1 MSFSLARHRATARG
15 RALTLALPLALVT
28 LVAVPSAGQARPE
41 ATKST
46 TASVPPAAQVRSHP
60 SCDTSPPAGYAAC
73 LSRWKRLLPVSPVRI
88 SAARAASPAAAGAKV
103 PLPKDGLTPANI
115 ASAYKLS
122 TNSGKGITIGI
133 VDAYDHPK
141 AESDLKVYR
150 SAFKLP
156 ACTTAN
162 KCFRKVDQKG
172 GKKYPKPDEGWAGE
186 IALDVQAVSA
196 ACPKCKIL
204 LVEATDASLGNLA
217 KAVKTAV
224 KLGANVVSNSYGGS
238 ESAEALKLFGATY
251 KNAKVPM
258 VVSSGDEG
266 FSAGSYPATLPSVW
280 SVGGTVL
287 HRTGKTWSESAWRYG
302 SSACSLVVAKPSFQ
316 KDTLCEKRTVA
327 DVSMVADGFA
337 VYDTFGLG
345 EDNGWVL
352 MSGTSLSSPL
362 LAAMMGRAGHPSK
375 IADPGYAY
383 RHAKYYQDITT
394 GHNGNC
400 VDALCNAVP
409 GYDAPT
415 GIGAPRGL
423 KGL

>member
-1 MSFSLARHRATARG
+1 MSFSLARCRATARG
-15 RALTLALPLALVT
+15 RALTLALPLALVA
-28 LVAVPSAGQARPE
+28 LVAVPSAGQARPAAAE
-41 ATKST
+41 ATA
-46 TASVPPAAQVRSHP
+46 ASVTPAAPAVTHP
-60 SCDTSPPAGYAAC
+60 SCDPSPPAGYWAC
-73 LSRWKRLLPVSPVRI
+73 LSRWKRLLPVSPARI
-88 SAARAASPAAAGAKV
+88 SAAGTASPAAAGAKV
-103 PLPKDGLTPANI
+103 PLPKDGLTPADI
-115 ASAYKLS
+115 VSAYKLPA
-122 TNSGKGITIGI
+122 TGGKGITIGI
-133 VDAYDHPK
+133 VDAYDDPK

-162 KCFRKVDQKG
+162 KCFRKVDHNG
-172 GKKYPKPDEGWAGE
+172 GTKYPEPDAAWGGE
-186 IALDVQAVSA
+186 ISLDVQAVSA
-196 ACPKCKIL
+196 ACPECKIL
-204 LVEATDASLGNLA
+204 LVEASDATTDGLA

-238 ESAEALKLFGATY
+238 ESAAEEKAVGTTY

-266 FSAGSYPATLPSVW
+266 FSAASSPAVLPSVW

-287 HRTGKTWSESAWRYG
+287 RRTGKTWSESAWRYG

-316 KDTLCEKRTVA
+316 KDKLCQKRTVA
-327 DVSMVADGFA
+327 DVSLVADGFA

-362 LAAMMGRAGHPSK
+362 LSAMMGRAGHPSK

-394 GHNGNC
+394 GHNGYC
-400 VDALCNAVP
+400 VDALCNAAP